1 MSPMAHPTSA
11 PPTPTT
17 THHRDTSH
25 EPLNRLVGEHLD
37 RLLMHYARH
46 DNPFTV
52 CELRDQL
59 LKEPELEQACPK
71 TLRLRVRDRVR
82 TLNHQGL
89 AHQVGTQGKRRP
101 VFKLDLGDTD
111 ADEATHE
118 PAKIPL
124 PSAAESSEDYSE
136 APLPSDDSAIR
147 FLDYLNRERQR
158 LRMDMQ
164 AALGEASHYHQILS
178 QFPEQQARIE
188 PLHHAAQER
197 GGELK
202 GALDAVIT
210 LYRSV
215 SQEVDQ

>member
-1 MSPMAHPTSA
+1 MSPMAHPTSE
-11 PPTPTT
+11 TSILSTT
-17 THHRDTSH
+17 RHRDTGH

-46 DNPFTV
+46 DDAFTV

-59 LKEPELEQACPK
+59 LKEPELEQACPE

-101 VFKLDLGDTD
+101 VFKLDLGDAD
-111 ADEATHE
+111 ADVATTE
-118 PAKIPL
+118 PAEIPL
-124 PSAAESSEDYSE
+124 PSSAESSEDAE
-136 APLPSDDSAIR
+136 APPLSDASATR

-164 AALGEASHYHQILS
+164 AALGEARHYHQILS

-188 PLHHAAQER
+188 PLHHAALER

-215 SQEVDQ
+215 SQEVAP